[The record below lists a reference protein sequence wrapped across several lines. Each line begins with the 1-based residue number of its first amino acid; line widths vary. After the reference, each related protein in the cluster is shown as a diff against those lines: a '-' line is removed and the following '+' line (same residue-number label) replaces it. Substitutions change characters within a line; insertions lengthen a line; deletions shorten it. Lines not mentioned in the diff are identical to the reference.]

1 MIVPNKAIPYTASL
15 LPKLPILIQSI
26 DSNISPIVLYR
37 KVQHDYDDLNQFML
51 ALDTLY
57 ILKKVD
63 YKGSELNP
71 C

>member
-1 MIVPNKAIPYTASL
+1 MIVPNKAIPYEASL
-15 LPKLPILIQSI
+15 LPKLPTLIQSI
-26 DSNISPIVLYR
+26 GSNISPIALYH
-37 KVQHDYDDLNQFML
+37 KVQHDYDDISQFML

-63 YKGSELNP
+63 YKGGELNP